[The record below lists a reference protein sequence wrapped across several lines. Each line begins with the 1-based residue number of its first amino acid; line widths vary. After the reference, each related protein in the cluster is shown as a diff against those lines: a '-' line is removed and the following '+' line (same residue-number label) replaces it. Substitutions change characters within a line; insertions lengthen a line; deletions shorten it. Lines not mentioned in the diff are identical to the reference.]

1 MATSQG
7 PECPVCCESFD
18 GQDVSPRMLSCGHS
32 FCTGC
37 LERLL
42 ATVDTITCPTCRVEV
57 KVPQAGVAGL
67 PKNWALL
74 SLIAPDHEGVDG
86 LPICEFCENKHPANS
101 YCLDC
106 EEDMCKNAAR
116 FHTRNKTSRDHRIV
130 SLEPSA
136 VFLKCP
142 KHDEQFRLF
151 DVKRNCMICRS
162 CFTSFRDRHVVSLA
176 EAGSKC
182 KVKLQELAT
191 KARSRAEVI
200 KAGEARV
207 KDASLDAKTS
217 CDEQRDQ
224 IEGVFQ
230 KLRAAITAREEI
242 LVHELEQLQKSKEA
256 VLAEQQERICQFRKD
271 IESTVQDVLKRV
283 QSLDNANLL
292 ATSSD
297 LEATLAALEKQPH
310 PVLEPEAQLKQFV
323 PVFSFDGQ
331 RLQSV
336 QDAIKTLG
344 TVIDQGHKSER
355 RHLLFLKFV
364 SLFAICFFIFKFFYS
379 PSSSILIAII
389 ICFVFQLKTV

>member
-32 FCTGC
+32 FCTSC

-42 ATVDTITCPTCRVEV
+42 ATDDKITCPTCRVEV

-136 VFLKCP
+136 VSVKCP

-162 CFTSFRDRHVVSLA
+162 CFTSFRGRHVESLA

-182 KVKLQELAT
+182 KEKFEELAT
-191 KARSRAEVI
+191 RARSRAEVI
-200 KAGEARV
+200 KAAEQGV
-207 KDASLDAKTS
+207 KDASLDVKAS
-217 CDEQRDQ
+217 CDEQRAR
-224 IEGVFQ
+224 IESVF
-230 KLRAAITAREEI
+230 KKVSFELNFFFAETI
-242 LVHELEQLQKSKEA
+242 LTSVHE
-256 VLAEQQERICQFRKD
+256 I
-271 IESTVQDVLKRV
+271 
-283 QSLDNANLL
+283 
-292 ATSSD
+292 
-297 LEATLAALEKQPH
+297 
-310 PVLEPEAQLKQFV
+310 
-323 PVFSFDGQ
+323 
-331 RLQSV
+331 
-336 QDAIKTLG
+336 
-344 TVIDQGHKSER
+344 
-355 RHLLFLKFV
+355 
-364 SLFAICFFIFKFFYS
+364 
-379 PSSSILIAII
+379 
-389 ICFVFQLKTV
+389 

>member
-42 ATVDTITCPTCRVEV
+42 ATVDKITCPTCRVEV
-57 KVPQAGVAGL
+57 NVPQDGVAGL

-106 EEDMCKNAAR
+106 EEDMCKIAAG
-116 FHTRNKTSRDHRIV
+116 FHTRNKTSRGHRIV

-136 VFLKCP
+136 VSVKCS

-162 CFTSFRDRHVVSLA
+162 CFTSFRGRDVVSLH

-182 KVKLQELAT
+182 KEKLEQLAT

-200 KAGEARV
+200 KGAEEGVRDV
-207 KDASLDAKTS
+207 SLDVKAS
-217 CDEQRDQ
+217 CDEQRAR
-224 IEGVFQ
+224 IESVF
-230 KLRAAITAREEI
+230 EEVR
-242 LVHELEQLQKSKEA
+242 LVHIYLNRQVFFFTEPILTSVYEL
-256 VLAEQQERICQFRKD
+256 
-271 IESTVQDVLKRV
+271 
-283 QSLDNANLL
+283 
-292 ATSSD
+292 
-297 LEATLAALEKQPH
+297 
-310 PVLEPEAQLKQFV
+310 
-323 PVFSFDGQ
+323 
-331 RLQSV
+331 
-336 QDAIKTLG
+336 
-344 TVIDQGHKSER
+344 
-355 RHLLFLKFV
+355 
-364 SLFAICFFIFKFFYS
+364 
-379 PSSSILIAII
+379 
-389 ICFVFQLKTV
+389 